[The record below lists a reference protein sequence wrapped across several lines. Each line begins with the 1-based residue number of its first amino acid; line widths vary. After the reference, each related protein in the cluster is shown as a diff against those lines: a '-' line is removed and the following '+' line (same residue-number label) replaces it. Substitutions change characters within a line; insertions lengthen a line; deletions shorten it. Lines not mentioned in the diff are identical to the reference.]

1 MKKRYLDL
9 NVILTVGLILILNY
23 QTGYI
28 DGYGVGLNGYDI
40 GRALSGWLWGLITA
54 YIFHIT
60 KKQEEVAFID
70 RYYAHVLFFVS
81 WMFVVNLKPFFI

>member
-23 QTGYI
+23 QTGY
-28 DGYGVGLNGYDI
+28 LNGYDI
-40 GRALSGWLWGLITA
+40 GQAFSGWLWGLITA

-81 WMFVVNLKPFFI
+81 LMFVVNLKPFFI